1 MNMAIIAHAG
11 TLSGG
16 LYASRERISR
26 WEAAMWSRKQAREMV
41 HILMESR
48 CYFGLDL
55 RERYILIRYLLTSH
69 QSRGDQDG

>member
-1 MNMAIIAHAG
+1 MV
-11 TLSGG
+11 SDR
-16 LYASRERISR
+16 LYTSQERILK

-55 RERYILIRYLLTSH
+55 RERYILIKYLLKSH